1 MMGRQWAGTCTI
13 LEEWANV
20 KRIKVIGKRGING
33 KICDKISNLKS
44 SQKSNLIFKNTTSNV
59 VFKDKMMKRESSF
72 NLNLLDDSI
81 ISFITVSLSWDHTLL
96 LQNYI
101 E

>member
-1 MMGRQWAGTCTI
+1 MLGRQWAGTCTI

-59 VFKDKMMKRESSF
+59 VFKEKMMKRESSF
-72 NLNLLDDSI
+72 NLDLLEVSR
-81 ISFITVSLSWDHTLL
+81 ISFFTLSLSWNHTILL
-96 LQNYI
+96 PN
-101 E
+101 